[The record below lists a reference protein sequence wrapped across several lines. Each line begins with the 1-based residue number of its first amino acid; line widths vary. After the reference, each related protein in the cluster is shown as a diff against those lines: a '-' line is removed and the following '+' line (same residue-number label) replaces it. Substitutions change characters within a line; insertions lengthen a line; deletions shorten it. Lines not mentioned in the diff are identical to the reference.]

1 MAHDRFGQLQASEF
15 AKIALVL
22 VAARLFTD
30 FREGQYTVLVFFALV
45 GLLVLAP
52 VLIILGPQ
60 SDLGT
65 AMICV
70 VGILAVMWLGE
81 VPLRTMLIVIGVV
94 VASASWASSARHTA
108 VTGSWCS

>member
-1 MAHDRFGQLQASEF
+1 M
-15 AKIALVL
+15 
-22 VAARLFTD
+22 
-30 FREGQYTVLVFFALV
+30 LVFFALV

-94 VASASWASSARHTA
+94 VALGLVGIFGSSYRRDRLMVPVRGHPHRAVVAR
-108 VTGSWCS
+108 